1 MIKIMDDNKFNF
13 NWSAFKLL
21 IPLIRG
27 YFSNWYM
34 VETRD
39 APDIFENKDF
49 FLSVSKKCAS
59 TRGVFRSRF
68 HRPPSQLN
76 GYDNLIPSKA
86 CAMHYVI
93 WGLAHFTPPLFLVR
107 NQKWYNITPKSS
119 KSTAK
124 CKFDS
129 FICKEDEVELLFKV
143 TFKYIEVVI
152 Q

>member
-49 FLSVSKKCAS
+49 FYPFPKNTHPHAAYS
-59 TRGVFRSRF
+59 SRF

-76 GYDNLIPSKA
+76 GYDNRIPSKA

-107 NQKWYNITPKSS
+107 NHKWYNITTKSS